1 MVGRSGSGP
10 PVAAD
15 EWLEAVTAGER
26 RGELLTAFDLAERG
40 LAGHP
45 DDLRL
50 KHKAVLALARAGS
63 TEEASRRFEGYGLA
77 GVQDEDVAALE
88 ARIAKD
94 VALAARGANRGR
106 LARRS
111 ADLYGAIHRRSG
123 GYYPGVNEATL
134 RSIAGDAERASKL
147 ATAVLEDLRRSSTT
161 IRTSFMTRSEVR
173 RSDQ

>member
-15 EWLEAVTAGER
+15 EWLEAVTAAER
-26 RGELLTAFDLAERG
+26 CGELLTAFDLAERG

-63 TEEASRRFEGYGLA
+63 TEEASRRFEEYGPA

-88 ARIAKD
+88 ARIGKD
-94 VALAARGANRGR
+94 VAARGAGR
-106 LARRS
+106 
-111 ADLYGAIHRRSG
+111 
-123 GYYPGVNEATL
+123 
-134 RSIAGDAERASKL
+134 ERW
-147 ATAVLEDLRRSSTT
+147 
-161 IRTSFMTRSEVR
+161 
-173 RSDQ
+173 